1 MLNDIPLIIAA
12 PVAAVMKLV
21 DLKLCGIT
29 IIITIIDIIN
39 MFTYLT
45 HIEQLSINSD
55 EVYKMV
61 EHRKEE
67 KKSKMEQMASATE

>member
-1 MLNDIPLIIAA
+1 MNDIPLIIAA

-21 DLKLCGIT
+21 DLKLCGIV

-39 MFTYLT
+39 MLTYLT
-45 HIEQLSINSD
+45 HVEQLSINSD

-61 EHRKEE
+61 
-67 KKSKMEQMASATE
+67 